1 MSKDSMPMA
10 PDLYGTEAE
19 SLLAGYP
26 GAALLLV
33 ADQIIEEE
41 AGIKKKSK
49 GHSQKRHAE
58 IARSPGQSPSTWQRK
73 CTATKN

>member
-1 MSKDSMPMA
+1 MSKDRA
-10 PDLYGTEAE
+10 PFPLNHDEVNAG

-26 GAALLLV
+26 GAALLIV